1 MLVHEVKS
9 FCHSIVLAVAANA
22 SVSALVIAA
31 VIAVAATAMAFDIL
45 LQLYCSSCYYCRY
58 LLQIIIRFTSWAIIT
73 FN

>member
-31 VIAVAATAMAFDIL
+31 VIAVAAMAFDIL

>member
-31 VIAVAATAMAFDIL
+31 VIAVAAMAFDI
-45 LQLYCSSCYYCRY
+45 